1 MPLNLRPSLL
11 KKWRNCRVIIK
22 VIVIIILQIKKILI
36 NGTIIYDVSGSLEKD
51 NEL

>member
-1 MPLNLRPSLL
+1 LL

-36 NGTIIYDVSGSLEKD
+36 NGTVIYDITGKKKKTIEHNKFI
-51 NEL
+51 